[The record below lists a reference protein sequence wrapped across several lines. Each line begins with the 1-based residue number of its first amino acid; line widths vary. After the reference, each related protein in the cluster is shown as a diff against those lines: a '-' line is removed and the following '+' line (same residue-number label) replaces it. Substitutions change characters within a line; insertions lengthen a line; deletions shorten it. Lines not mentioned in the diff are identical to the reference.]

1 MAYWHWLVI
10 GIILIA
16 LEAMLP
22 SFVAFW
28 FGVGAVLVGVILLL
42 MPLTLALQLLVWL
55 GFSGIALV
63 AWFQWIRPQM
73 RDRTTSG
80 LARES
85 VIGEN
90 GMVIRL
96 PQEHRRGMLKFST
109 PKLGAEEWEFICDD
123 NVAVGDRVQVRDISG
138 NTLIVAKHQ

>member
-1 MAYWHWLVI
+1 MAYWHWLVF
-10 GIILIA
+10 GIVLIA
-16 LEAMLP
+16 LEAVLP

-28 FGVGAVLVGVILLL
+28 FGVGAVLVGVIMLAA
-42 MPLTLALQLLVWL
+42 PLDFTLQLLVWL
-55 GFSGIALV
+55 GFSGTALI
-63 AWFQWIRPQM
+63 AWFRWIRPNM

-85 VIGEN
+85 IMGET

-109 PKLGAEEWEFICDD
+109 PKLGAEEWEFICDGS
-123 NVAVGDRVQVRDISG
+123 VSVGDRVQVRDISG
-138 NTLIVAKHQ
+138 NTLIVTKH

>member
-1 MAYWHWLVI
+1 MIYWYWLVI
-10 GIILIA
+10 GIVLIA

-28 FGVGAVLVGVILLL
+28 FGAGAVVTGIVLLL
-42 MPLTLALQLLVWL
+42 VPMSFALQLLVWL
-55 GFSGIALV
+55 GFSGAALF
-63 AWFQWIRPQM
+63 AWFQWIRPRM

-85 VIGEN
+85 IVGEV

-96 PQEHRRGMLKFST
+96 PQEHMRGRMRFST
-109 PKLGAEEWEFICDD
+109 PKLGAEEWEYICDAKTD
-123 NVAVGDRVQVRDISG
+123 IGDRVHVREVSG
-138 NTLIVAKHQ
+138 NTLIVEKR

>member
-1 MAYWHWLVI
+1 MVYWYWLVF
-10 GIILIA
+10 GIVLIA

-28 FGVGAVLVGVILLL
+28 FGAGAIVTGLVLMAVP
-42 MPLTLALQLLVWL
+42 MSFAAQLLVWL
-55 GFSGIALV
+55 GFAGAALT
-63 AWFQWIRPQM
+63 AWFKWIRPRM

-85 VIGEN
+85 IVGEI

-96 PQEHRRGMLKFST
+96 PHEHRRGMLKFSI
-109 PKLGAEEWEFICDD
+109 PKLGAEEWEFICD
-123 NVAVGDRVQVRDISG
+123 AQIEIGDRVHVREISG
-138 NTLIVAKHQ
+138 NTLIVDKR

>member
-1 MAYWHWLVI
+1 MVYWHWLVI
-10 GIILIA
+10 GLVLIA

-28 FGVGAVLVGVILLL
+28 FGAGAIIVGILLL
-42 MPLTLALQLLVWL
+42 IIPLSFTLQLLVWL
-55 GFSGIALV
+55 GFSSAALL
-63 AWFQWIRPQM
+63 AWFKWIRPRM

-85 VIGEN
+85 IIGEA

-96 PQEHRRGMLKFST
+96 PQDQHRGMLRFST
-109 PKLGAEEWEFICDD
+109 PKLGSEEWEFMCDAKVD
-123 NVAVGDRVQVRDISG
+123 IGDRVHVREISG
-138 NTLIVAKHQ
+138 NTLIVEKH

>member
-1 MAYWHWLVI
+1 MVYWYWLVI
-10 GIILIA
+10 GLVLIA

-28 FGVGAVLVGVILLL
+28 FGVGAVVTGVLLL
-42 MPLTLALQLLVWL
+42 AIPMSFAVQLLVWL
-55 GFSGIALV
+55 GFSGAALL
-63 AWFQWIRPQM
+63 AWFKWIRPQM

-85 VIGEN
+85 IIGEA

-96 PQEHRRGMLKFST
+96 PQEHHRGRLKFST
-109 PKLGAEEWEFICDD
+109 PKLGAEEWEFICDAKTD
-123 NVAVGDRVQVRDISG
+123 IGDRVHVREVSG
-138 NTLIVAKHQ
+138 NTLIVEKR

>member
-1 MAYWHWLVI
+1 MAYWHWLVF
-10 GIILIA
+10 GIVLIA
-16 LEAMLP
+16 LEAVLP

-28 FGVGAVLVGVILLL
+28 FGVGAVVVGVIMLAL
-42 MPLTLALQLLVWL
+42 PLDFTLQLLVWL
-55 GFSGIALV
+55 GFSGTALI
-63 AWFQWIRPQM
+63 AWFKWIRPHM

-85 VIGEN
+85 IMGET

-123 NVAVGDRVQVRDISG
+123 AVSVGDRVQVRDISG
-138 NTLIVAKHQ
+138 NTLIVAKH

>member
-1 MAYWHWLVI
+1 MVYWHWLVI
-10 GIILIA
+10 GLVLIA

-28 FGVGAVLVGVILLL
+28 FGAGAIIVGILLL
-42 MPLTLALQLLVWL
+42 IVPLSFTLQLLVWL
-55 GFSGIALV
+55 GFSSAALL
-63 AWFQWIRPQM
+63 AWFKWIRPRM

-85 VIGEN
+85 IIGEA

-96 PQEHRRGMLKFST
+96 PQDQHRGMLRFST
-109 PKLGAEEWEFICDD
+109 PKLGSEEWEFMCDAKVD
-123 NVAVGDRVQVRDISG
+123 IGDRVHVREISG
-138 NTLIVAKHQ
+138 NTLIVEKH